1 MVGTAAAGMR
11 IMLATDDSA
20 SARTAEEWVTRL
32 RYAAGPTIDV
42 VCVAGRGHSG
52 IGWGLQ
58 TYRGPVRA
66 AVEGQRQGELY
77 AAERIAN
84 EVGERLQGSGL
95 AVRTWA
101 RQGDCCE
108 ELLAMAEVDRPD
120 LMVVGPRGRSGLAAV
135 ILGSV
140 TQGLIA
146 HAADPLL
153 VARPPRTNEGQL
165 PEHVLL
171 VVERTHSSETAVA
184 WLDRAGWLVGGRV
197 TVLGLLGERAGLEH
211 EAPETADELA
221 WRVGSDAIATLEQLT
236 QPLAGDDVA
245 VDHVLRGGHPL
256 QATLDATEELRADLV
271 AVARPQRRQGRGPF
285 AEKVARHSSVS
296 VLLVPAT

>member
-1 MVGTAAAGMR
+1 MR

-20 SARTAEEWVTRL
+20 SARTAEEWVKRL
-32 RYAAGPTIDV
+32 RNATGLTIDV

-84 EVGERLQGSGL
+84 EVGERLQRSGL

-108 ELLAMAEVDRPD
+108 ELLAMADVDRPD
-120 LMVVGPRGRSGLAAV
+120 LVVVGPRGRSGLAAA

-146 HAADPLL
+146 HAAFPLF

-165 PEHVLL
+165 PQHVLL
-171 VVERTHSSETAVA
+171 VVEPTHAPETAVA

-221 WRVGSDAIATLEQLT
+221 RLVGPDAIAMLEQLA
-236 QPLAGDDVA
+236 QPLADDDVA
-245 VDHVLRGGHPL
+245 VDYILRGGHPL
-256 QATLDATEELRADLV
+256 QATLDATEEFLTDLV
-271 AVARPQRRQGRGPF
+271 AVARPQRRDARDSF